1 MSEVTPLSEV
11 APDDGMYIMYIY
23 VRYIHT
29 PSNGATS
36 DDFFDFFQ
44 ISSCKDKTAHAN
56 HQQLSNVHFYIYKS
70 QKLPIIGN
78 RLTFKLP

>member
-11 APDDGMYIMYIY
+11 ALDEAMYIMYIY
-23 VRYIHT
+23 VHYIHT

-56 HQQLSNVHFYIYKS
+56 HQQLLKC
-70 QKLPIIGN
+70 
-78 RLTFKLP
+78 TFLHI